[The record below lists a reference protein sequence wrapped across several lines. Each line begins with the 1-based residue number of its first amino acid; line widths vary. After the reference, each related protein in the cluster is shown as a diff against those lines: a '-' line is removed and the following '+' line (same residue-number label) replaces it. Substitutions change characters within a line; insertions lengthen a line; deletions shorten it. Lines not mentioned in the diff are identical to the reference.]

1 MEIILGVS
9 NKHIH
14 LTEEDYKLLF
24 NEERQP
30 FHRPAQL
37 CNNGIQG

>member
-14 LTEEDYKLLF
+14 LTEEDYKISLKNI
-24 NEERQP
+24 NEKFSQTI
-30 FHRPAQL
+30 FM
-37 CNNGIQG
+37 